1 MYMEQA
7 SGSNNLVHPL
17 VCIFSSLK
25 FKIEYLYKT
34 WIYLF
39 YSNSYN
45 IASHNDGS
53 QYIILS
59 CRILQRLN
67 FVLLEK

>member
-1 MYMEQA
+1 MYMEPA

-17 VCIFSSLK
+17 VCVFSSLK
-25 FKIEYLYKT
+25 FEIDYLYKT

-45 IASHNDGS
+45 TASHNDGS
-53 QYIILS
+53 QYMSLS
-59 CRILQRLN
+59 CRILDRLN
-67 FVLLEK
+67 SVLMER